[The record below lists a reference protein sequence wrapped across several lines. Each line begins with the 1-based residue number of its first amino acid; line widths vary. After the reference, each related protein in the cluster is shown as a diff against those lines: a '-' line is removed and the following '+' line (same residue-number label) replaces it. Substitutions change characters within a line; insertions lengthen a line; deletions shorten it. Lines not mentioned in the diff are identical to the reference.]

1 MNTSINTS
9 KAIRQ
14 FVVIALF
21 ISLAAI
27 PAAAQLSVNKYGPP
41 QSKPG
46 TGTCLSCTA
55 AVTPLTAEQAA
66 SLQFMREEEK
76 LARDVYQALY
86 AKWNIRIFDRIAES
100 EQRHFDSIGR
110 QLTLHGIT
118 DPALDKKAGEFTN
131 QDLQKL
137 YNDLLAKGELSLKDA
152 LEVGKLVEETD
163 VKDLERTLEIETS
176 AVLERVY
183 TSLLNGSLNHLDA
196 FEGYLEIINAQ

>member
-1 MNTSINTS
+1 MNTSVNIS

-14 FVVIALF
+14 FAVIALF

-41 QSKPG
+41 SSKPSP
-46 TGTCLSCTA
+46 GTCTSCTA
-55 AVTPLTAEQAA
+55 AVTPLTAVQTAQ
-66 SLQFMREEEK
+66 LQFMREEEK

-86 AKWNIRIFDRIAES
+86 TKWNLRIFDRISES

-131 QDLQKL
+131 PDLQKL
-137 YNDLLAKGELSLKDA
+137 YTDLLVKGELSLKDA

-163 VKDLERTLEIETS
+163 IEDLEKIMETETS
-176 AVLERVY
+176 AVLKRVY
-183 TSLLNGSLNHLDA
+183 NSLLNGSLNHLDA
-196 FEGYLEIINAQ
+196 FEGYIEIYSAQ

>member
-1 MNTSINTS
+1 MNTNISTRS
-9 KAIRQ
+9 AIRTL
-14 FVVIALF
+14 VVIALF
-21 ISLAAI
+21 VFLAAI

-41 QSKPG
+41 SSKPSP
-46 TGTCLSCTA
+46 GTCASCTA
-55 AVTPLTAEQAA
+55 AVTPLAAEQTA

-76 LARDVYQALY
+76 MARDLYQALY
-86 AKWNIRIFDRIAES
+86 AKWNVRIFDRIAES

-110 QLTLHGIT
+110 QLTLHEIA

-131 QDLQKL
+131 PDLQKL
-137 YNDLLAKGELSLKDA
+137 YNDLLAKGVVSLKDA

-163 VKDLERTLEIETS
+163 IADLEKILESETS

-196 FEGYLEIINAQ
+196 FEGYLEIIDAQ